1 MYVRPII
8 AFKTPFYE
16 PTYREFYDFYSLQ
29 NFLRKFN
36 FMRAHDRS
44 NLSTGLPGFHLGV
57 KYELVLGDVLYQ
69 SDVKWISAF
78 LCGSYL
84 RKDADGKMFVSVPMD
99 KELGRKNAKTV
110 YREYREIPFNEDMAD
125 AVINLDKFYQVW
137 PKCSF
142 EKSEWV
148 KFLKSVSKIE
158 SKIRKS
164 RIR

>member
-8 AFKTPFYE
+8 VFKTPFYE
-16 PTYREFYDFYSLQ
+16 PNYCEFYDCCSLQ
-29 NFLRKFN
+29 DFLKKFN
-36 FMRAHDRS
+36 FMRSHNRS
-44 NLSTGLPGFHLGV
+44 RFSTGLPLFHLGV

-78 LCGSYL
+78 LCGTNL
-84 RKDADGKMFVSVPMD
+84 RKDTNGKMMVSVPMD
-99 KELGRKNAKTV
+99 KELGRKNDKTV
-110 YREYREIPFNEDMAD
+110 YREYREIPFYADMAD
-125 AVINLDKFYQVW
+125 AVINLDKFRQVW

-148 KFLKSVSKIE
+148 KFLKSVRKIE
-158 SKIRKS
+158 SKIRKA